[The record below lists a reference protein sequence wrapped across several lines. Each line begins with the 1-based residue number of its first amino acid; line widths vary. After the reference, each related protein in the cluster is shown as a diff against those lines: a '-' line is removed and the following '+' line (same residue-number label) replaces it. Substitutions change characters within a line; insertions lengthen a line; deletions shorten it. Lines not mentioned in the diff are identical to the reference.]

1 MVQPSLLRW
10 PTPRAKQPSA
20 KKSGAKSPSPSTQ
33 PQSPLPSEPIP
44 ASPETHRDP
53 SDRPP
58 TLSGDGIIQ
67 LHNVIKTY
75 RNGSQALVNLSLEIK
90 KGDFLFITGPS
101 GSGKSTLLKLLYGEE
116 RPNQGQ
122 VIVDSAP
129 VHKLRGDRL
138 ALLRRR
144 LGIVFQDYKLLP
156 RRTVAENIGF
166 VLQAQG
172 FTNAEISRRLPSALK
187 MVGLQHKATCF
198 PAELSG
204 GEQQRVSIAR
214 AIVST
219 PPILL
224 ADEPTGNL
232 DPDNSRQ
239 ILAILHK
246 LNQAGMTIVITSH
259 DEALIRAAN
268 RPMVQIR
275 NGHLITTAK

>member
-1 MVQPSLLRW
+1 M
-10 PTPRAKQPSA
+10 T
-20 KKSGAKSPSPSTQ
+20 G
-33 PQSPLPSEPIP
+33 E
-44 ASPETHRDP
+44 
-53 SDRPP
+53 
-58 TLSGDGIIQ
+58 GIIQ
-67 LHNVIKTY
+67 IHNVTKTY
-75 RNGSQALVNLSLEIK
+75 RNGSEALVDLNLEIQ
-90 KGDFLFITGPS
+90 KGDFLFVTGPS

-116 RPNQGQ
+116 KPNPGQGE
-122 VIVDSAP
+122 VIVDGAP
-129 VHKLRGDRL
+129 MHRLKGDRL

-156 RRTVAENIGF
+156 RRTVEENIAF

-172 FTNAEISRRLPSALK
+172 YTKTEITRRMPSALK
-187 MVGLQHKATCF
+187 VVGLQHKATCF
-198 PAELSG
+198 PSQLSG

-239 ILAILHK
+239 ILAILRK
-246 LNQAGMTIVITSH
+246 LNEAGMTIVVTSH
-259 DEALIRAAN
+259 DEAFIRSAN

-275 NGHLITTAK
+275 NGQILSGPE

>member
-1 MVQPSLLRW
+1 MVQPLLLLRR
-10 PTPRAKQPSA
+10 PTTESKQTKERPTKAKAQKPDA
-20 KKSGAKSPSPSTQ
+20 VANP
-33 PQSPLPSEPIP
+33 
-44 ASPETHRDP
+44 
-53 SDRPP
+53 
-58 TLSGDGIIQ
+58 LSGNGIIQ
-67 LHNVIKTY
+67 LHNVSKTY
-75 RNGSQALVNLSLEIK
+75 RNGSQALVDLSLEIQ

-116 RPNQGQ
+116 RPTQGQ
-122 VIVDSAP
+122 VIIDSAP

-156 RRTVAENIGF
+156 RRTVEENVAF
-166 VLQAQG
+166 VLQSQG
-172 FTNAEISRRLPSALK
+172 YTKTEIVRRLPSALK
-187 MVGLQHKATCF
+187 MVGLQQKATCF

-239 ILAILHK
+239 ILAILRK
-246 LNQAGMTIVITSH
+246 LNEAGMTIVVTSH

-268 RPMVQIR
+268 RPIIQIR
-275 NGHLITTAK
+275 NGHLISTP